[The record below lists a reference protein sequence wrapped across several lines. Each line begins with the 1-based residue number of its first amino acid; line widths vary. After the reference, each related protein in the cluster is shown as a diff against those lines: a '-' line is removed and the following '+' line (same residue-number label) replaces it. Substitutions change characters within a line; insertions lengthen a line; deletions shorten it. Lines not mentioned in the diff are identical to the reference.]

1 MLYICVAANVGAE
14 EEREVYRVVAS
25 TVAICSMADE
35 VVDTAT
41 KEEEGGVLAIDDAVA
56 S

>member
-1 MLYICVAANVGAE
+1 LYICVAANVGVE
-14 EEREVYRVVAS
+14 EEREVYRAVAS
-25 TVAICSMADE
+25 TAAICSMADE

-41 KEEEGGVLAIDDAVA
+41 KEEGVVLAIDDAVA